1 MVPVGLGTN
10 SERWNRAEEH
20 AEEGMSYPT
29 SYSPAREQ
37 RALATV
43 DGAVNALAKERKKTY
58 RKGKN
63 TDR

>member
-1 MVPVGLGTN
+1 
-10 SERWNRAEEH
+10 
-20 AEEGMSYPT
+20 MSYPT